1 MVVCTLQ
8 LFFGRFNK
16 IHQWCGIL
24 SPTPFIWVYLFSV
37 YLFIKNQYYRLLIFG
52 HCATTVLYILCIS
65 RSPPPPCLSPSLS
78 THNILSAASN
88 SCSLNLEPLTPEWFI
103 PVNMNISSIYDDFS
117 SLCLTQHGNE
127 LSLISL
133 AYFECING
141 CYCTIRGHVFRACAI
156 KQVKDLFWHSEECQI
171 EDLPSVKTCS

>member
-1 MVVCTLQ
+1 M
-8 LFFGRFNK
+8 
-16 IHQWCGIL
+16 
-24 SPTPFIWVYLFSV
+24 
-37 YLFIKNQYYRLLIFG
+37 NQYYRLLIFG
-52 HCATTVLYILCIS
+52 HCATTGLYILCIS
-65 RSPPPPCLSPSLS
+65 RSPPLPLCLSPSLS

-88 SCSLNLEPLTPEWFI
+88 SCSLNLESLTPEWFI
-103 PVNMNISSIYDDFS
+103 SVNMNISSIYDDFS

-141 CYCTIRGHVFRACAI
+141 YYCTIRGHVFTARAI
-156 KQVKDLFWHSEECQI
+156 KQVKDLFWHSEVCQI